1 MAPNLTKLLPHVKV
15 DPKAYGP
22 IAEQLDHGL
31 ESRNTDSVTAA
42 FKQLYEINRD
52 NMMNAFSEAR
62 IQIQNENK
70 EALTK

>member
-15 DPKAYGP
+15 DPKTYGP

-31 ESRNTDSVTAA
+31 ESKPDSVTAA

-52 NMMNAFSEAR
+52 NMMNAFVEAR
-62 IQIQNENK
+62 VQIQNENK